1 MFKYLSAAAAAVIF
15 AMPGMAQT
23 IHDFDGSITPSR
35 PTRASKDGNCFVSKD
50 KSRICFFRIAEEIFS
65 LAIVDIDT
73 PQYPLSVVV
82 DCSSGQYRS
91 WGVVPQPTV
100 QVWAGVFCEN
110 GRY

>member
-1 MFKYLSAAAAAVIF
+1 MFKYLSAAAAAVMF

-82 DCSSGQYRS
+82 DCSSGQFKS

-100 QVWAGVFCEN
+100 QVWASVFCEN